1 MNASMEKEVQ
11 ATLQQATGK
20 TIILD
25 TKVDASL
32 IGGMIAQV
40 GGTVFDASVKTRL
53 AELRQQLLDSNPTT
67 PVGDA

>member
-1 MNASMEKEVQ
+1 
-11 ATLQQATGK
+11 
-20 TIILD
+20 LD

-67 PVGDA
+67 PVGDV